1 MKRIFQSFII
11 IAAVLVCIE
20 VDIFQIISK
29 EISDWIQI
37 QPGQIQSCFVETCKI
52 LFERFGI

>member
-29 EISDWIQI
+29 EVFDWIQI
-37 QPGQIQSCFVETCKI
+37 QPSQMQSCFVETCKI